1 MGTTPSAGLGEA
13 LALHESDTTAQIGA
27 GKELSRVGVVLLG
40 RGKPV
45 VVRIRDAEW
54 IRVVGGT
61 TQGR

>member
-1 MGTTPSAGLGEA
+1 MGITPSA
-13 LALHESDTTAQIGA
+13 ESDTTAQIGA

-45 VVRIRDAEW
+45 VVHIRNTEW
-54 IRVVGGT
+54 MRVIGGT